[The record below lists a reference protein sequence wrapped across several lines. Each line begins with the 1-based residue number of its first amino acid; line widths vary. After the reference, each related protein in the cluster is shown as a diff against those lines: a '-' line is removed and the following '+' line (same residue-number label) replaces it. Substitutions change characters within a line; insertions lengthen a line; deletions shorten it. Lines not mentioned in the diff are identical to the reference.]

1 MTSTMTSSASSAPP
15 ALSEEVDPSLGRE
28 LPQTAFV
35 GEPQETCRHGDLA
48 VVGTDMT
55 VDALAAEQAVRDL
68 LIALGRDPED
78 EHLVDTPRRV
88 AASFIELLTPER
100 FELTTFP
107 NEEGYDELVLVRD
120 IPFRSLCQHHLL
132 PFHGLAHV
140 GYIPGDR
147 ILGLSKLARIVKL
160 VRQRSAGTG
169 APDQTDR
176 RLAPGAFA
184 TQGSRGRSGVRSS
197 VYVAA
202 RRCVHRQPDGH
213 VGRARV
219 APGKCPAPGRSFRA
233 HPYGPVASDA

>member
-160 VRQRSAGTG
+160 FASDLQVQE
-169 APDQTDR
+169 
-176 RLAPGAFA
+176 RLTKQIADSLQEHLQPKGVGVVLESDHLCMSLRGVAS
-184 TQGSRGRSGVRSS
+184 TGSRTVTSAVHGLLRENSSTRQEFFALTPTGR
-197 VYVAA
+197 
-202 RRCVHRQPDGH
+202 
-213 VGRARV
+213 
-219 APGKCPAPGRSFRA
+219 
-233 HPYGPVASDA
+233 